1 MFSTA
6 DSVWTKTGF
15 CDLKNLPKSLNKHEN
30 SISHIQSQISSKT
43 FGSTRID
50 LALNEQQRLNVSFHN
65 SKVKENR
72 EILKVFINAT
82 CFLAKQELAFRGND
96 ESANSLNRGN
106 YVELIYTLAEND
118 ERLARHLETSTV
130 FSGLSNRIQN
140 DLIEAVAE
148 VIRSGIRKD
157 IDEASFVAIEV
168 DETTDVTQKAQISV
182 IFRYVCKTSCK
193 IKEAFLGFDDV
204 SDDRQASAIAEYI
217 FKVLQKYNCV
227 EKLVAQTYDGASV
240 MTSELHG
247 VQSKIKAKVPEAMFT
262 HCYAHKLNLVL
273 LHSAKCIPDSKICFK
288 TLEGLRAFFSKS
300 TKRTQL
306 LNEVVKRRIPR
317 ASPTRWSSNSRLLQ
331 TVSMHHSDLL
341 NLFRAI
347 DNDEGRWDDETV
359 IKSAGYERWL
369 SKTSTCFLI
378 VVYESVFNKTDALFR
393 VLQNKIMDIG
403 FCCEQIRETI
413 AYVECMR
420 QEFENFYKRFEEKC
434 ATLGLVEAIDA
445 ERLRSMKDKRKQLF
459 YNILDNIIAQL
470 K

>member
-1 MFSTA
+1 MEEDLISKLRDFSKLSFQRKVEVLKAGRPIPELRELHQLTRQKKITRTFQKDWYTKKEWLCGCHLKNRLFCFPCLLFSTA

-15 CDLKNLPKSLNKHEN
+15 CDL
-30 SISHIQSQISSKT
+30 
-43 FGSTRID
+43 ID

-118 ERLARHLETSTV
+118 ERLAQHLETSTV

-148 VIRSGIRKD
+148 VIRSDIRKD
-157 IDEASFVAIEV
+157 IDEVSFVAIEV
-168 DETTDVTQKAQISV
+168 DETTDVAQKAQISV
-182 IFRYVCKTSCK
+182 IFRYVCESSCK

-204 SDDRQASAIAEYI
+204 SDDRRASAIIAEYI
-217 FKVLQKYNCV
+217 FKALQKYNCD

-240 MTSELHG
+240 MSSELHG
-247 VQSKIKAKVPEAMFT
+247 VQSKIKAKVPEATFT
-262 HCYAHKLNLVL
+262 HCYAHKLNFVL
-273 LHSAKCIPDSKICFK
+273 LHSAKCIPDSKIFFK
-288 TLEGLRAFFSKS
+288 TLEGLSAFFSKS

-331 TVSMHHSDLL
+331 TVGMYHSDLL
-341 NLFRAI
+341 NPGVSNIRPA
-347 DNDEGRWDDETV
+347 GR
-359 IKSAGYERWL
+359 
-369 SKTSTCFLI
+369 
-378 VVYESVFNKTDALFR
+378 
-393 VLQNKIMDIG
+393 
-403 FCCEQIRETI
+403 
-413 AYVECMR
+413 MR
-420 QEFENFYKRFEEKC
+420 PAKC
-434 ATLGLVEAIDA
+434 LNVAPQGVAH
-445 ERLRSMKDKRKQLF
+445 F
-459 YNILDNIIAQL
+459 
-470 K
+470 